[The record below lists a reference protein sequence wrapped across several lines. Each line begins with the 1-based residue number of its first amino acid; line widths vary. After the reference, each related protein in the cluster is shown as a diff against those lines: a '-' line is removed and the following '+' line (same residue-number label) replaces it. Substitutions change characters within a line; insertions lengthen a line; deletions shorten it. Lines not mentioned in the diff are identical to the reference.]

1 MRSKELLKMAR
12 INQRYRYEIS
22 PKCNSKAV
30 VQGKKYRFTVL
41 TPSIIRMEYNEN
53 GIFEDRATQV
63 IINRNLEVPE
73 FTVKKNGDMLKI
85 FTEHMELTYHTQHPF
100 CESSL
105 TARFYGE
112 WGDNTHTWRYKNT
125 TVPYGGNPM
134 NYWGTIRSLDDFRG
148 KVPLEIGLMGPTFTE
163 WDDSKSMIIADD
175 GWVEERPESAID
187 IYVFAYGWR
196 HVNLLN
202 DFLKLSGKIPML
214 PRYALG
220 NWWSRYYNYTQDEYK
235 ALINKFKEKNIPLS
249 VACLDMDW
257 HITDIDIKY
266 GTGWS
271 GYTWN
276 KDLFPNHKELLSWL
290 KEQSLHTVLNIHDRE
305 GITPYEDGYIEMAK
319 KVGVDWE
326 NGQKINFDFS
336 TPEFI
341 EAYFENMRHKSEE
354 EGVDFWWYDGFPE
367 NMSAMTKADMPWM
380 INHFNYIDNEKNGN
394 RGMLLSRRSGM
405 GGHRYGIG
413 FSGDTWST
421 WEMLDFLPFFTSTA
435 ANVGF
440 GWWSHDVGGFM
451 NGITDDELLIR
462 WEQFSVFSPINRF
475 HSTCNKFMVK
485 EPWNF
490 DIVVEKVLTDYMRL
504 RHELIP
510 YIYTMN
516 YKCWADNITLVRP
529 LYYHVRDQGH
539 SKPNEYFFGDDLVV
553 APITQRCD
561 PVTKMGN
568 TRVFMPDGIWF
579 DFFNGRRYAGSRNY
593 TVYRSIY
600 DIPVFAR
607 AGAIIPQAVLD
618 GTNDTSNPKH
628 LKIDIFPGKSH
639 IFALYEDDGITL
651 KYKEGDSAT
660 TELNWNWSENP
671 IFTIKKPYGNTSLI
685 PEKRSFTLSFRS
697 ITECKNVKVT
707 IDGISTE
714 YKSEYND
721 KTLTLTIADVCGE
734 LKIEFLDKVQIA
746 DNDYKKEIDELLMK
760 LQMSNLDKQHI
771 SNLMHRENNPSI
783 ILNEIADSRYDP
795 NIRNAI
801 TEIVLAQ
808 G

>member
-1 MRSKELLKMAR
+1 M
-12 INQRYRYEIS
+12 
-22 PKCNSKAV
+22 
-30 VQGKKYRFTVL
+30 
-41 TPSIIRMEYNEN
+41 
-53 GIFEDRATQV
+53 
-63 IINRNLEVPE
+63 
-73 FTVKKNGDMLKI
+73 
-85 FTEHMELTYHTQHPF
+85 
-100 CESSL
+100 
-105 TARFYGE
+105 
-112 WGDNTHTWRYKNT
+112 
-125 TVPYGGNPM
+125 
-134 NYWGTIRSLDDFRG
+134 
-148 KVPLEIGLMGPTFTE
+148 
-163 WDDSKSMIIADD
+163 
-175 GWVEERPESAID
+175 
-187 IYVFAYGWR
+187 
-196 HVNLLN
+196 
-202 DFLKLSGKIPML
+202 
-214 PRYALG
+214 
-220 NWWSRYYNYTQDEYK
+220 
-235 ALINKFKEKNIPLS
+235 
-249 VACLDMDW
+249 
-257 HITDIDIKY
+257 
-266 GTGWS
+266 
-271 GYTWN
+271 
-276 KDLFPNHKELLSWL
+276 
-290 KEQSLHTVLNIHDRE
+290 
-305 GITPYEDGYIEMAK
+305 
-319 KVGVDWE
+319 
-326 NGQKINFDFS
+326 
-336 TPEFI
+336 
-341 EAYFENMRHKSEE
+341 
-354 EGVDFWWYDGFPE
+354 
-367 NMSAMTKADMPWM
+367 
-380 INHFNYIDNEKNGN
+380 
-394 RGMLLSRRSGM
+394 
-405 GGHRYGIG
+405 
-413 FSGDTWST
+413 
-421 WEMLDFLPFFTSTA
+421 
-435 ANVGF
+435 
-440 GWWSHDVGGFM
+440 
-451 NGITDDELLIR
+451 
-462 WEQFSVFSPINRF
+462 
-475 HSTCNKFMVK
+475 
-485 EPWNF
+485 
-490 DIVVEKVLTDYMRL
+490 
-504 RHELIP
+504 
-510 YIYTMN
+510 
-516 YKCWADNITLVRP
+516 
-529 LYYHVRDQGH
+529 
-539 SKPNEYFFGDDLVV
+539 V